1 MITYYLRFPDEAT
14 GMAALAAA
22 GFTATD
28 EDGATVVVTASH
40 SHALDVI
47 GPIYLGGSFN
57 YGTVEVIEPPR
68 LLEGWHVNFIG
79 TLPDDWQQYVV
90 APKRPAR
97 VFA

>member
-1 MITYYLRFPDEAT
+1 MTTHYLRFPDEPT

-47 GPIYLGGSFN
+47 GPLWIGG
-57 YGTVEVIEPPR
+57 I
-68 LLEGWHVNFIG
+68 LLEGWYVNFIG

>member
-1 MITYYLRFPDEAT
+1 MTTHYLRFPDELT

-47 GPIYLGGSFN
+47 GPLWIGG
-57 YGTVEVIEPPR
+57 I
-68 LLEGWHVNFIG
+68 LLEGWHVNYIG
-79 TLPDDWQQYVV
+79 TLPDDWQQYIVM
-90 APKRPAR
+90 PKRPAR

>member
-14 GMAALAAA
+14 GMAALVAA

-47 GPIYLGGSFN
+47 GPLWIGG
-57 YGTVEVIEPPR
+57 I
-68 LLEGWHVNFIG
+68 LLEDWHVNFIG